1 MVKTIKLFFS
11 EAPLWLVFFLT
22 CVLFTI
28 SIDFVIITINI
39 ITRTTSLISFELFRL
54 SFFISILLGMIV
66 SMFTSISRNSH
77 LFWDEAE
84 RLACKIDNA
93 EDKDILL
100 QIYDE
105 DFENLKKLSCGA
117 IHNEELR
124 RLYTIIK
131 TKYKYLK

>member
-1 MVKTIKLFFS
+1 M
-11 EAPLWLVFFLT
+11 LV
-22 CVLFTI
+22 
-28 SIDFVIITINI
+28 S
-39 ITRTTSLISFELFRL
+39 
-54 SFFISILLGMIV
+54 MIV
-66 SMFTSISRNSH
+66 SMLTSITRSSYI
-77 LFWDEAE
+77 FWGEAE
-84 RLACKIDNA
+84 RLECKIDNA
-93 EDKDILL
+93 DDKDVLL